1 MQIFNISIKPLTFN
15 GKFHFRKINWP
26 VLASLIIIAQEYL
39 YLFWLVNKELSGEK
53 GCGGWGNGG
62 TLFSIIMKI
71 YLCGNFCF
79 EYESEGVHALRH
91 IYG

>member
-1 MQIFNISIKPLTFN
+1 MV
-15 GKFHFRKINWP
+15 KFHFGKINWP

-39 YLFWLVNKELSGEK
+39 YLFWLMNKELSGEK
-53 GCGGWGNGG
+53 GCGAEETGEHF
-62 TLFSIIMKI
+62 TIMKI